1 MGTLGTSKGGGC
13 VDDIHRVGEQHAREQ
28 QEIARKIREDA
39 VKERMQRWDIGREPA
54 EYILDLELQLKELV
68 RKVDG

>member
-1 MGTLGTSKGGGC
+1 
-13 VDDIHRVGEQHAREQ
+13 VFDDIHRVAEQQAREQ
-28 QEIARKIREDA
+28 QETARKIREDA
-39 VKERMQRWDIGREPA
+39 VKDRMQRWDIEREPA

>member
-1 MGTLGTSKGGGC
+1 M
-13 VDDIHRVGEQHAREQ
+13 DDIHRMGEQHAREQ
-28 QEIARKIREDA
+28 QETARKIREDA
-39 VKERMQRWDIGREPA
+39 VKERMQRWGIGREPA

>member
-1 MGTLGTSKGGGC
+1 M
-13 VDDIHRVGEQHAREQ
+13 DDIHRMGEQHAREQ
-28 QEIARKIREDA
+28 QETARKIREDA